1 MNQDKYFRLENINR
15 PKIIVKSILDYD
27 VVQKISLVLHVQVRW
42 SFIIKQHAGSSF
54 SSAADL
60 WNVPH
65 VLRTRST
72 ARPPTTPS
80 SRPWP
85 PSRCTWRTLT
95 TGRRGFSRVWGPTW
109 GWPNC
114 AWAPATEGESTS
126 LRRRWV
132 IVHLTAS
139 VQTHAG
145 QCWSTRTSFPPHLLF

>member
-1 MNQDKYFRLENINR
+1 M
-15 PKIIVKSILDYD
+15 IVYNKTTCQQPL
-27 VVQKISLVLHVQVRW
+27 L
-42 SFIIKQHAGSSF
+42 FC
-54 SSAADL
+54 L
-60 WNVPH
+60 WPVKCATCS
-65 VLRTRST
+65 RTRST
-72 ARPPTTPS
+72 ARPPTSPS

-109 GWPNC
+109 GRPNC
-114 AWAPATEGESTS
+114 AWAPATEAESTS

-145 QCWSTRTSFPPHLLF
+145 QCWSTRTSFPLNLFSLLKFLIDFLTVLPSQVWHLIFSSRSVAIQWVVQLFY